1 MPSLH
6 QDLIAQATHL
16 ANLDKNKPKQ
26 ANLRRAISSAYYALF
41 HFLITESLEVVAAGS
56 DRRVK
61 HQLRRAFAHKDMK
74 GVCKEYAAATGNPP
88 AQINKN
94 LNKLFNAAVQPQIRN
109 IAKVFCELQEARHA
123 ADYDLSDKFYRTHV
137 KTLIT
142 RVSDAINVDWPALAA
157 NPAAK
162 RNKDVFLTDLAFRGR
177 WERN

>member
-1 MPSLH
+1 MPSLP

-16 ANLDKNKPKQ
+16 ANLDKNKPRQ
-26 ANLRRAISSAYYALF
+26 ANLRRAISTAYYALF
-41 HFLITESLEVVAAGS
+41 HFLITESLEVVATGS
-56 DRRVK
+56 DQRVK

-74 GVCKEYAAATGNPP
+74 GVCKEYAVATGHPP

-94 LNKLFNAAVQPQIRN
+94 LNKLFDTALQPQIKN
-109 IAKVFCELQEARHA
+109 IAKVFCELQEARHS
-123 ADYDLSDKFYRTHV
+123 ADYDLNDKFHRTHV

-142 RVSDAINVDWPALAA
+142 RVADAMNVDWPALAA

-162 RNKDVFLTDLAFRGR
+162 RNRDVFLTDLAFRGR